1 MCPPIMGTIEQRQVT
16 GRFQLSEDSI
26 AYSRRSKRLSRDQIS
41 GYPRMRV
48 RGSRKTP
55 PFPTLDLG
63 FFDSDD
69 LPRSSSACDRSQR
82 RRRLHPS

>member
-1 MCPPIMGTIEQRQVT
+1 MCTIALRQVT
-16 GRFQLSEDSI
+16 GRFQLSEDAI

-41 GYPRMRV
+41 GYPRFRV

-69 LPRSSSACDRSQR
+69 LPRSSSAYDCFQR
-82 RRRLHPS
+82 RQPPSSPID